1 MYARKF
7 ETEMFAEPKQHRFS
21 PYESNEG
28 SIVAIAGGDYAII
41 ASDTRLSTGYSIY
54 SRNQPKLFRLSKK
67 TVLGS
72 AGCWCDVLTLTR
84 ILEAK
89 MKMYLH
95 EHNKEMSTPAVSQLL
110 STLLYYKRF
119 FPYYAANV
127 VAGLDEDGVG
137 RVYSYDSIG
146 SKGTEKYIAAGSS
159 SSLLQPL
166 LDNQAAHKNIAG
178 EKPPPLS
185 LEKAVTLVH
194 DVFTSAAERDIYTGD
209 RVVMN
214 IITKYG
220 IKDMSFDLRKD

>member
-1 MYARKF
+1 MYARRL
-7 ETEMFAEPKQHRFS
+7 ESEMFSEPKQHRFS

-28 SIVAIAGGDYAII
+28 SIVAIAGIDYAII

-54 SRNQPKLFRLSKK
+54 SRNQPKLFRLSNK

-72 AGCWCDVLTLTR
+72 AGCWC
-84 ILEAK
+84 
-89 MKMYLH
+89 
-95 EHNKEMSTPAVSQLL
+95 
-110 STLLYYKRF
+110 
-119 FPYYAANV
+119 
-127 VAGLDEDGVG
+127 VG
-137 RVYSYDSIG
+137 RVYSYDSVG

-166 LDNQAAHKNIAG
+166 LDNQAAYKNIAG

-214 IITKYG
+214 IITKDG